1 MAMVTAR
8 RGQHEVRVSKNSYET
23 LFRKKGYRI
32 VQDDDEP
39 KKVMTE
45 TEEHV
50 EEWQEEGKEKEIE
63 TIPISE
69 MNKEQLAE
77 ALDAGADII
86 MLDNMTNEMMKEC
99 VKIVNGKALVEASG
113 NMGEKKLRDVA
124 DTGVDIIS
132 IGALTHTIKSADIS
146 LKFSIS

>member
-32 VQDDDEP
+32 VHDDDEP

-77 ALDAGADII
+77 YAKEHNIDTSGARNVREARQII
-86 MLDNMTNEMMKEC
+86 Q
-99 VKIVNGKALVEASG
+99 KAIREQK
-113 NMGEKKLRDVA
+113 M
-124 DTGVDIIS
+124 
-132 IGALTHTIKSADIS
+132 
-146 LKFSIS
+146 

>member
-32 VQDDDEP
+32 VEDDDKVVKNVPEP
-39 KKVMTE
+39 EKVEEKAEE
-45 TEEHV
+45 TEP
-50 EEWQEEGKEKEIE
+50 EEQEIE

-77 ALDAGADII
+77 YAKEHNIDTSGARNVREARQII
-86 MLDNMTNEMMKEC
+86 Q
-99 VKIVNGKALVEASG
+99 KAIREQK
-113 NMGEKKLRDVA
+113 M
-124 DTGVDIIS
+124 
-132 IGALTHTIKSADIS
+132 
-146 LKFSIS
+146 